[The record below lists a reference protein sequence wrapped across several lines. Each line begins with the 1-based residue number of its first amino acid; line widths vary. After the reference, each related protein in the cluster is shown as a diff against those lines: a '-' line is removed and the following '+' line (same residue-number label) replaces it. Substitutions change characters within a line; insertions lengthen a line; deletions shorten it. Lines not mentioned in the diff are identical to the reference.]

1 MTKIPTLKQHPYS
14 SHISKF
20 EVFPS
25 FRPPGDWE
33 SGVRSSFNSG
43 LTVLKKTK
51 GKTATSCDK
60 GQRSDIAEDVYE
72 DCHGQA
78 AHVDTRS
85 WSCP

>member
-25 FRPPGDWE
+25 FRPPGGSE
-33 SGVRSSFNSG
+33 SGVRSGFHSG

-51 GKTATSCDK
+51 GKSHK

-72 DCHGQA
+72 DCH
-78 AHVDTRS
+78 
-85 WSCP
+85 